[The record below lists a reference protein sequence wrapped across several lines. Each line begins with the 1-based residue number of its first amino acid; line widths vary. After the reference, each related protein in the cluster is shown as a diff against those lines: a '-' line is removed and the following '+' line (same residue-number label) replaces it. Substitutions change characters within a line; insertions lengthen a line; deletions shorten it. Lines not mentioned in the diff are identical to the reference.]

1 MTEPGSALMVHTQF
15 EQHSVT
21 LGVYITLFFW
31 QDLRTTLHVVSD
43 AEAPLTRG
51 VDKVDNKVYYTKW
64 LDVVSD
70 AEAPLILVLRRLS
83 PLPFPPAPLVTRT
96 QSLLIQVPAQLRLT
110 RNTPVYHVYTCVWV
124 CSLCMYT
131 LYVCM
136 RVFLHKT
143 IHQIRI

>member
-83 PLPFPPAPLVTRT
+83 PLPFPPRPARHSHTEPPHPSTRAAEAHT
-96 QSLLIQVPAQLRLT
+96 QHSCLSCVHMCVGVLSV
-110 RNTPVYHVYTCVWV
+110 HVYI
-124 CSLCMYT
+124 
-131 LYVCM
+131 VCM
-136 RVFLHKT
+136 HACILT
-143 IHQIRI
+143 